1 MRSLRLRSSKRKC
14 LDHREMLQDCN
25 YIKSNQAVCF
35 SSTIAVAVAKD
46 VVKCRNDGVKSMMS
60 VLTPIARRK
69 ALHQF
74 KHFAVEVVEGGPQ

>member
-25 YIKSNQAVCF
+25 CIKSNQAVCF

-46 VVKCRNDGVKSMMS
+46 VVKCRHDGVKS
-60 VLTPIARRK
+60 
-69 ALHQF
+69 
-74 KHFAVEVVEGGPQ
+74 